1 MRLFTARGVEA
12 VTMAEI
18 ACAAGV
24 GKGTLYR
31 RYADKGQLTLALMD
45 ACVRQL
51 QQQVAE
57 EHQHAG
63 DSVPALSQVEALLD
77 RLIAWIEEHTTW
89 LGVIS
94 DQAAGA
100 RRGAVHGGSLYCW
113 MHTALVDRLER
124 AVANGEAEIDD
135 CVYMA
140 DALLAALDVDLYLF
154 QRRQRGYSPEQVSA
168 GLKRLVAG
176 LRRQP

>member
-1 MRLFTARGVEA
+1 MRLFAARGVDS

-51 QQQVAE
+51 QAEVAA
-57 EHQHAG
+57 EHQRAG
-63 DSVPALSQVEALLD
+63 DSASALAQVEALLD
-77 RLIAWIEEHTTW
+77 RLIAWIEDHTSW

-113 MHTALVDRLER
+113 MHTVLVERLER
-124 AVANGEAEIDD
+124 AVANGEAAIDD
-135 CVYMA
+135 CVYIA
-140 DALLAALDVDLYLF
+140 DALLAALDVDLYLY
-154 QRRQRGYSPEQVSA
+154 QRRQRGYSPEQISA

-176 LRRQP
+176 LRQQP